1 MRSFGSGVCVCV
13 CVCVVV
19 HVCVSVLQAA
29 SCGEL
34 AGRMYGG
41 YDSPNVCID
50 PSFLPPMLVNRWS
63 GDRQA
68 RGLRKNERKRGGA
81 KKREKKE
88 DCETE
93 GREPSTPCNELQI

>member
-1 MRSFGSGVCVCV
+1 MCV

-81 KKREKKE
+81 KKREKKKR
-88 DCETE
+88 TAKQKE
-93 GREPSTPCNELQI
+93 GNHLRHVMSCRYDR